1 MDNGTLLASIGSQG
15 ALLAVL
21 AGLGYVY
28 FTPGLEKSVF
38 QLEIDDLVNE
48 VLDDIAIVVP
58 NLDQNLAHA
67 ESFIPAIRQLAQVYF
82 QDETRK
88 IEEENQEK
96 RNKVLRM
103 ILILGVAVVV
113 GMILLK
119 NSINFEQLLP
129 DVIFGTIAMGIA
141 YVIFLMYSVKQYKPI
156 SSNEIKSM
164 IIEKLLHSK

>member
-1 MDNGTLLASIGSQG
+1 
-15 ALLAVL
+15 
-21 AGLGYVY
+21 
-28 FTPGLEKSVF
+28 
-38 QLEIDDLVNE
+38 
-48 VLDDIAIVVP
+48 
-58 NLDQNLAHA
+58 
-67 ESFIPAIRQLAQVYF
+67 
-82 QDETRK
+82 
-88 IEEENQEK
+88 
-96 RNKVLRM
+96 
-103 ILILGVAVVV
+103 VVV